1 MIAFGGSGVVIA
13 SQAGHMLPPLPQ
25 SRTRRWLA
33 TLPGSSTSCPSS
45 SLTSSLAQAPHAIS
59 ISTRGNTL
67 RVQAASVEWG
77 DRGTRVTPSAGHH
90 S

>member
-1 MIAFGGSGVVIA
+1 VQNVALARNPAGELDKLPFLQPDVI
-13 SQAGHMLPPLPQ
+13 
-25 SRTRRWLA
+25 
-33 TLPGSSTSCPSS
+33 
-45 SLTSSLAQAPHAIS
+45 TSSGAAYAIS